1 MALVRFKPMRDLF
14 SMRDGIDR
22 MFEDLAGQMEMDRDS
37 GLMRLVPAAD
47 IVENKD
53 GFMVTAELPGLKKEE
68 IKVTVQNNV
77 LTISGEKKKELESQ
91 NDMAHK
97 LERSYGSFSRTFE
110 LPAVVDA
117 SRINAEFKDGV
128 LKVELPKI
136 EEAKP
141 KEIAIGVE

>member
-1 MALVRFKPMRDLF
+1 
-14 SMRDGIDR
+14 